1 MSWQYGG
8 RFRDAARLQ
17 GSVREL
23 PLVARVENLQD
34 IFLTFYTD
42 VHGSPVV
49 HDPLAK
55 GMVVRHVFGLEDQR
69 NTGIIPVQDLPKE
82 HLFFLCLAEWITGP
96 GQDQS
101 FEEGDRQMQALLER
115 H

>member
-69 NTGIIPVQDLPKE
+69 NTSEEQNGDMNQKV
-82 HLFFLCLAEWITGP
+82 FFENVCIEV
-96 GQDQS
+96 
-101 FEEGDRQMQALLER
+101 
-115 H
+115 